1 MTRIARWSIAA
12 VESVANLPNF
22 NRWNQGKRVVGSE
35 RVTSRRLAAALGL
48 LLAAAAGV
56 GVWLL
61 VRDSSPSTSTAATT
75 TTSTVTPLGPVA
87 ATPATLLTYVKA
99 LGRPIYWAGPLPGYT
114 YEFTETSSGNVY
126 VRYLPR
132 GVRVGDKRAA
142 FRVIGTYP
150 YTGALKALQAVAK
163 SGGTKLSGGGLLVES
178 AGNSKSV
185 HIAYPGSDYEIE
197 IYDPRPGRA
206 RTLALSGKL
215 TPVQ

>member
-1 MTRIARWSIAA
+1 M
-12 VESVANLPNF
+12 
-22 NRWNQGKRVVGSE
+22 
-35 RVTSRRLAAALGL
+35 TSRRLAGALGL

-61 VRDSSPSTSTAATT
+61 VRDSSPSTSTTATN
-75 TTSTVTPLGPVA
+75 TVTPLGPVA
-87 ATPATLLTYVKA
+87 ASPATLLTYVKA
-99 LGRPIYWAGPLPGYT
+99 LGRPIYWTGPLPGYT

-126 VRYLPR
+126 VRYLPKS
-132 GVRVGDKRAA
+132 VRVGDKRAA

-163 SGGTKLSGGGLLVES
+163 GGGTKLSGGGFLVGS
-178 AGNSKSV
+178 AGNPKSV
-185 HIAYPGSDYEIE
+185 HIAYPGIDYEIE

-206 RTLALSGKL
+206 RALARSGKL